1 MNNDDLLQNLVDR
14 VAKLESIVLANQD
27 EFVSMQNI
35 ANFKLNERAFA
46 DKYIKGKA
54 PEVRFAMIV
63 AYLSKGDGTHEV
75 TIDDIKSTWGRMT
88 SIIKS
93 FNPKYST
100 VAKTKGYVDSPRK
113 SIYVLSSEWKETF
126 KEDDKI

>member
-1 MNNDDLLQNLVDR
+1 MSNDDLLQTLVER
-14 VAKLESIVLANQD
+14 VTKLESIVLANQAK
-27 EFVSMQNI
+27 FASIQNI

-46 DKYIKGKA
+46 DKYVKGQA

-63 AYLSKGDGTHEV
+63 AYLAKGDETHEV
-75 TIDDIKSTWGRMT
+75 TLDDIKSTWGRMT

-113 SIYVLSSEWKETF
+113 SIYVLSSEWEEIF
-126 KEDDKI
+126 KEDEKI